1 MANIKNFGLAGIG
14 SDVQFGKGG
23 GRLIY
28 DSSSSFFKF
37 TTDGSTL
44 AQIRV
49 ATTPSDANDVASKSY
64 VDGAVNGL
72 DVKQSVRAATTA
84 AGTLASDFENGDTID
99 GVTLAT
105 GDRILIKDQ
114 ADGSENGVYTINASG
129 APTRATDF
137 DADAE
142 VTAGAFFFV
151 EEGTTNADSG
161 FVLTTND
168 DITVGSTALTFTQ
181 FSGTGQITAGDGLA
195 KSGSILSVNVDDS
208 TLEISADTLQ
218 IKSTY
223 TGQTSI
229 TTLGTITTG
238 TWNGSTIAIANG
250 GTGATSAA
258 DARTNLGLA
267 IGSDVQ
273 AYDAQLADIAGL
285 TPTDGNIIVGDGSN
299 FVAESGA
306 TARASLGLTIGT
318 DVQAYDAQLA
328 DIAGLTPTDGN
339 IIVGDGS
346 NFVLESG
353 ATARTSLGLGTGDTP
368 TFLGADMGSA
378 AITNVA
384 DPSNAQD
391 AATKA
396 YVDTAVSTANEL
408 AELSDVNITS
418 PADASLLLYDTGTST
433 WRDAAMSGDATIT
446 DTGVITLTDGAS
458 TRQNLGLEIGVDVQA
473 YNAQLADIA
482 GMTPTDGNIIVGDGT
497 NFVLESGATART
509 SLGLGSIATQD
520 ANNVSISGGSISG
533 VTTFSTGTLGS
544 TATIDGDAQ
553 ITGNLTVDGNL
564 TVSGSSIT
572 LDVGTVTSEDKY
584 MQVNSGATT
593 QETGDAGGI
602 EVKRSNVADTDQFA
616 YISFD
621 DSTDAWEFTTGS
633 ANQASTTNATMR
645 FGTVTAGT
653 WNGTVIGRAYGG
665 FGTSISGHGNNSLVE
680 ADGGEITVGTA
691 GQYLRSDGTNF
702 AASNL
707 AAADITG
714 TVALANGGTGTDT
727 SSFAASSLHT
737 YNGSGGV
744 TELAKGSNNTVLK
757 VNGSG
762 TLAYAQVDL
771 TADVTG
777 TLPVANGGTGL
788 TAVGT
793 VNKYLR
799 STGSV
804 NQYDYVTA
812 LRDSSGNSIFEI
824 DSANVADNTKIMVTN
839 TSGEVTLQA
848 IDPDDGTANID
859 LVLKGQGSGAVIINE
874 SSGGNSLIQADDTLD
889 LTASGGVANGADAG
903 DLVLKGGNG
912 DGAYNSGDVL
922 IKGGTGGAAE
932 GKVKVLDSTNNEIAI
947 FERTASAVNEVS
959 ITNAATGSG
968 PSIAATGDD
977 TNIDLVLS
985 PKGTGVITVPSG
997 YDANVSGDND
1007 LVTKKWV
1014 EDNVVTSTDDLTIR
1028 TSVSSGSSSA
1038 VIGTM
1043 PNAGGITY
1051 YISKVTVYVS
1061 TGFSGGSVDH
1071 ITIGDGSYTFV
1082 ANADSDVTTAGTY
1095 VVDLPFSTATAGGS
1109 TLTLNFLDSGAS
1121 AATPSGGAAVVT
1133 VEYKALS

>member
-14 SDVQFGKGG
+14 SDVQFGKAG
-23 GRLIY
+23 GRLVY

-37 TTDGSTL
+37 TTDGTTLTQIRAASPSDSTDVATKSYVDATKEGL
-44 AQIRV
+44 DVKDSVRV
-49 ATTPSDANDVASKSY
+49 ATTANI
-64 VDGAVNGL
+64 
-72 DVKQSVRAATTA
+72 TI
-84 AGTLASDFENGDTID
+84 ASDLNVGDTID
-99 GVTLAT
+99 GVTLAD
-105 GDRILIKDQ
+105 GDRVLVKDQ
-114 ADGSENGVYTINASG
+114 SSGSENGIYVAGATPARAS
-129 APTRATDF
+129 DF
-137 DADAE
+137 NEDSE

-151 EEGTTNADSG
+151 EEGSVNADSG
-161 FVLTTND
+161 FVVSTDGT
-168 DITVGSTALTFTQ
+168 ITVDSTSIAFTQ
-181 FSGTGQITAGDGLA
+181 FSGTGQIVAGDGLA
-195 KSGSILSVNVDDS
+195 KSGSTLSVNVDDS
-208 TLEISADTLQ
+208 TLEISSDTLQ

-223 TGQTSI
+223 AGQTSI

-238 TWNGSTIAIANG
+238 TWNGSTIAVANG

-285 TPTDGNIIVGDGSN
+285 TPTDGNIIVGDGTN
-299 FVAESGA
+299 FVAESGS

-339 IIVGDGS
+339 IIIGDGS

-368 TFLGADMGSA
+368 TFNGAAMGSA
-378 AITNVA
+378 AITGVA
-384 DPSNAQD
+384 DPTNDQD

-396 YVDTAVSTANEL
+396 YVDSSIASSNEIG
-408 AELSDVNITS
+408 ELSDVNITT

-473 YNAQLADIA
+473 YDAGLADIA
-482 GMTPTDGNIIVGDGT
+482 GLTPTDGNIIVGDGS

-544 TATIDGDAQ
+544 TATIDGDMNV
-553 ITGNLTVDGNL
+553 TGNLTVDGNL

-572 LDVGTVTSEDKY
+572 LDVGTVTSEDKF
-584 MQVNSGATT
+584 MQVNSGATS
-593 QETGDAGGI
+593 QETGLAGGI
-602 EVKRSNVADTDQFA
+602 EIKRSNTADTDQFA
-616 YISFD
+616 FISFD
-621 DSTDAWEFTTGS
+621 DSNDSFEFATGS
-633 ANQASTTNATMR
+633 AGQASTTDATMR
-645 FGTVTAGT
+645 FGTVAAGT
-653 WNGTVIGRAYGG
+653 WNGTAIGRAYGG

-680 ADGGEITVGTA
+680 ADGGEIAVGTT

-702 AASNL
+702 SASNL
-707 AAADITG
+707 SASDLDG

-727 SSFAASSLHT
+727 SSFSQDSLMT
-737 YNGSGGV
+737 TNGSGAV
-744 TELAKGSNNTVLK
+744 VELGKGSNNTVLK

-762 TLAYAQVDL
+762 TLAYASVDL

-793 VNKYLR
+793 VDKYLR

-804 NQYDYVTA
+804 NQYDYVSAIRDDAGTA
-812 LRDSSGNSIFEI
+812 GFEI
-824 DSANVADNTKIMVTN
+824 SGTLTDNTKILLTN
-839 TSGEVTLQA
+839 SSANVTLQA
-848 IDPDDGTANID
+848 VDPDDGAANID

-874 SSGGNSLIQADDTLD
+874 SSGGNSLIQADDHLD
-889 LTASGGVANGADAG
+889 LTASGGAATSADAG

-912 DGAYNSGDVL
+912 TSSYASGDVL
-922 IKGGTGGAAE
+922 IKGGTGGSAE
-932 GKVKVLDSTNNEIAI
+932 GKTKILDSSDNEIAI
-947 FERTASAVNEVS
+947 FERTASAVNELTF
-959 ITNAATGSG
+959 TNAATGSG
-968 PSIAATGDD
+968 ASIASTGDD

-985 PKGTGVITVPSG
+985 PKGTGVITTYSG
-997 YDANVSGDND
+997 YDANVSNDDD

-1038 VIGTM
+1038 TIGTM
-1043 PNAGGITY
+1043 PSASGVTY
-1051 YISKVTVYVS
+1051 YINKVTVYVS

-1071 ITIGDGSYTFV
+1071 ITIGDGSYSFV
-1082 ANADSDVTTAGTY
+1082 TENDSDVATAGTY

-1133 VEYKALS
+1133 VEYKALT